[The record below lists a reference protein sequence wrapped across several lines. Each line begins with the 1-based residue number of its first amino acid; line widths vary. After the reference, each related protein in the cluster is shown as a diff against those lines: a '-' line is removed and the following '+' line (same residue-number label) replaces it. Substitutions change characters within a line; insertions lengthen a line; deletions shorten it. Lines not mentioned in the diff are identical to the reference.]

1 MVPGATGGG
10 RDRGPRGDEPRPGG
24 DERGQRGQR
33 GDERGQRGPCG
44 DERGPCGLGGNYR
57 LTPDPRK
64 LSVLRT
70 RRVTRMSA

>member
-10 RDRGPRGDEPRPGG
+10 RDRGPRGDEP
-24 DERGQRGQR
+24 
-33 GDERGQRGPCG
+33 GP
-44 DERGPCGLGGNYR
+44 RGLGGNYR